1 MAIVPPL
8 LSHSGLLE
16 VLVGTSDNS
25 VLVVHE
31 SDLDTNVIEDQLLQ
45 QKIGAAITRIA
56 VAPNGR
62 YLACYR
68 RDGVL
73 TVMAS
78 AFTTKVCSS
87 VATDLALTIDNVLR
101 CGCRYWTSTPSPSLG
116 RSRSRGAARTRW

>member
-1 MAIVPPL
+1 M
-8 LSHSGLLE
+8 
-16 VLVGTSDNS
+16 GTSDNS

-31 SDLDTNVIEDQLLQ
+31 SDAEDNIIEDQLLQ

-78 AFTTKVCSS
+78 AFTTKV
-87 VATDLALTIDNVLR
+87 
-101 CGCRYWTSTPSPSLG
+101 
-116 RSRSRGAARTRW
+116 

>member
-16 VLVGTSDNS
+16 VLVGTSDHS

-78 AFTTKVCSS
+78 AFTTKVHH
-87 VATDLALTIDNVLR
+87 
-101 CGCRYWTSTPSPSLG
+101 
-116 RSRSRGAARTRW
+116 